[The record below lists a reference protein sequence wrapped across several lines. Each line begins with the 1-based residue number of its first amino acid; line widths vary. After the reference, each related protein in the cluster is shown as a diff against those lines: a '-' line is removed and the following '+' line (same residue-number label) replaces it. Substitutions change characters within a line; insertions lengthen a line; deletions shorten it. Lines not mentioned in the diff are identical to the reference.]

1 MQYEFK
7 YISTDNY
14 ELVYTNTKKEEVKIP
29 FTRTTKMA
37 RDLQRIQVDAR
48 MEMYSALAEKGM
60 TKEDL
65 IIKRNDGEGHVI
77 YDETN
82 LKSMENDY
90 LELISGITIVKLME
104 EAFKKDVDSIMLD
117 MGMDI
122 EGNQEKNA
130 EFLKTFTMKFMKIIN
145 GSEEKETP
153 SV

>member
-65 IIKRNDGEGHVI
+65 IIKRNDGKVI
-77 YDETN
+77 AIDATTAY
-82 LKSMENDY
+82 S
-90 LELISGITIVKLME
+90 
-104 EAFKKDVDSIMLD
+104 KKVNVLV
-117 MGMDI
+117 I
-122 EGNQEKNA
+122 E
-130 EFLKTFTMKFMKIIN
+130 
-145 GSEEKETP
+145 SEELLDE
-153 SV
+153 

>member
-65 IIKRNDGEGHVI
+65 IIKRNDGKGHVI

-90 LELISGITIVKLME
+90 IELISGITIVKLME
-104 EAFKKDVDSIMLD
+104 EAFKKDIDSIMLD
-117 MGMDI
+117 MGMNLED
-122 EGNQEKNA
+122 NQEENA
-130 EFLKTFTMKFMKIIN
+130 EFLKVFSMKFLKIIN